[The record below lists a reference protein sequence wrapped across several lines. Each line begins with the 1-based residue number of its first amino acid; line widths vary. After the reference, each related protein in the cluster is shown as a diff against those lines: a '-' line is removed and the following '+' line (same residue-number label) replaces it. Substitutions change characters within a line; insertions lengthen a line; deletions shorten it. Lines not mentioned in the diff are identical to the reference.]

1 MNFDAALIIY
11 ITQDVVARNGV
22 ATRGEDVAFY
32 RCFGDDAGQ
41 FLVEVL
47 SHNKQVLLVFLRF
60 VAAFL
65 AAHERHALQP
75 AKANVAFLL
84 TQNFV

>member
-1 MNFDAALIIY
+1 MNFDATLIIDV
-11 ITQDVVARNGV
+11 TQDVVARNGV
-22 ATRGEDVAFY
+22 ATGGKDVTLY

-47 SHNKQVLLVFLRF
+47 ANHKQVLLVFLRF

-65 AAHERHALQP
+65 AAHERHAFQP
-75 AKANVAFLL
+75 AKTNVAFLL
-84 TQNFV
+84 T